1 MSRAGSSRTNTSR
14 SAVKRL
20 AGLSVGAGH
29 FVLRHTAASLAVS
42 AGANVKAVQRMLGH
56 ARASMTLDVY
66 ADLFD
71 DDLDNVAEHL
81 DAAIKSA
88 AAVPLRSRPAK

>member
-1 MSRAGSSRTNTSR
+1 MHDK
-14 SAVKRL
+14 SAKV
-20 AGLSVGAGH
+20 
-29 FVLRHTAASLAVS
+29 
-42 AGANVKAVQRMLGH
+42 
-56 ARASMTLDVY
+56 

-71 DDLDNVAEHL
+71 DDLDNVAEHV